1 MVGSGEGGSSRQSAA
16 ELGMRLGGDL
26 EEVTIGLCLFASSSG
41 QRVSNAYLLG
51 LGAGIKQ

>member
-26 EEVTIGLCLFASSSG
+26 EEATIGSSG
-41 QRVSNAYLLG
+41 QRVSNACLLG